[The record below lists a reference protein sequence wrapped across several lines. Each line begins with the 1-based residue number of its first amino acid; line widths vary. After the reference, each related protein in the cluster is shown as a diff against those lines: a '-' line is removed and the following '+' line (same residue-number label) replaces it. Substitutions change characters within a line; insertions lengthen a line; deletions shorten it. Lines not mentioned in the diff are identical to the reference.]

1 MSCDGYDTPMILKDF
16 QEKKLPD
23 TPGAYLFKDKAGA
36 ILYVGKATS
45 LRDRVRSYF
54 NGDLMYSRGPLI
66 LQMVERAADI
76 EWVEADSVLEA
87 LILEAKLIKKYLP
100 AFNSKEKDDKSYN
113 YIVVTKETWPQVV
126 LERGK
131 NVSEKFPAS
140 KRLYVIGPF
149 PHGSQLKE
157 GLRIVRKIF
166 PFRDRMCTPYD
177 EALKAGKTPRPCF
190 NRQIGLCPGVCTGEI
205 LKGEYRSQIRNLVN
219 FFEGKKMDV
228 IRRLTKEMRDRAKKR
243 EFEKADEAKRTMYAL
258 EHIQDVSLIK
268 EDPVFSPGVDGKA
281 VYRIEAYDIAH
292 ISGKEM
298 VGVMT
303 VLENGIVKKSDYR
316 KFKIKTVEGTN
327 DAASL
332 SEVLHRRFAH
342 PEWVFPNMIVVDGNI
357 IQRNA
362 ALRVLKNIHLTGIS
376 VVSVVKDERHKPL
389 RLEGEENITNEHK
402 KVILL
407 ANSEAHRFAIR
418 FHKHL
423 RRKNFLGR

>member
-1 MSCDGYDTPMILKDF
+1 MILKDF

-23 TPGAYLFKDKAGA
+23 TPGAYLFKDKVGA

-54 NGDLMYSRGPLI
+54 NGDLIYSRGPLI

-76 EWVEADSVLEA
+76 EWIEADSVLEA
-87 LILEAKLIKKYLP
+87 LILEAKLIKKHLP
-100 AFNSKEKDDKSYN
+100 VFNSKEKDDKSYN
-113 YIVVTKETWPQVV
+113 YIIVTKETWPQVV

-166 PFRDRMCTPYD
+166 PFRDRTCTPYD
-177 EALKAGKTPRPCF
+177 EALKSGKTPRPCF
-190 NRQIGLCPGVCTGEI
+190 NRQIGLCPGVCTGEV

-219 FFEGKKMDV
+219 FFEGKKVDV

-243 EFEKADEAKRTMYAL
+243 EFEKADEAKRTIYAL

-268 EDPVFSPGVDGKA
+268 EDPVFSSGVEGKVA
-281 VYRIEAYDIAH
+281 YRIEAYDIAH

-316 KFKIKTVEGTN
+316 KFKIKTVEGAN

-332 SEVLHRRFAH
+332 GEVLRRRFAH
-342 PEWVFPNMIVVDGNI
+342 PEWAFPNMIVVDGNI

-362 ALRVLKNIHLTGIS
+362 ALKVFKSAHLNGIA

-389 RLEGEENITNEHK
+389 RLEGEEGLTHEHK
-402 KVILL
+402 KAILL

-423 RRKNFLGR
+423 RRKTFLGR